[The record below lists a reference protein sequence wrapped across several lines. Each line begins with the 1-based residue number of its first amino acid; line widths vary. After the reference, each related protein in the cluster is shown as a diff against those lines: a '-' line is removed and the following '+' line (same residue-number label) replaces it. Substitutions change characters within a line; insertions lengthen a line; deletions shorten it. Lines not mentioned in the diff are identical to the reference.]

1 MIRPDAAPRLRRE
14 LLIRLMLPL
23 LTLVAASGLTSTYV
37 MQRLTDRVYDQ
48 WLLDTANS
56 LAAEVHFDG
65 AHAQIEMP
73 SAAHAMLA
81 YDDIDKVS
89 FAATQGDE
97 LLAGGARLPL
107 DGKRMLFYDHGRAY
121 DAELLGQSVRI
132 AALTVGGSGAVQP
145 VEIRVA
151 ETLRKRERM
160 RADVL
165 ILLFPLGALLLVSA
179 ATIGYIVRRTLK
191 PLEELAG
198 RWSAHSHQSLTL
210 IDTQG
215 VPRELIPFASALNE
229 LLLRLNAMLERERQF
244 SANVAH
250 QLRTP
255 LAGLMLGLSRAEDS
269 DNLAGARAAIAELK
283 STTRRLNRLVQQL
296 LALGRIGP
304 DGSHTME
311 FAPTD
316 LVALAQDIGSS
327 FAEQSAR
334 RDIALE
340 LDVPAAPLVVR
351 VHPDLVSEALSNLL
365 DNAIRYTP
373 RGGRITVSFDADP
386 PSIIVADSGSG
397 INEAER
403 EHVFGR
409 FIRGGTASDQ
419 GSGLGLAIVR
429 EIMRLHG
436 GEVLLLQA
444 APAGG
449 LKAVLQFARPE

>member
-14 LLIRLMLPL
+14 LLFRLMLPL
-23 LTLVAASGLTSTYV
+23 LTLVAASGLISTYV

-65 AHAQIEMP
+65 AHALIEIP
-73 SAAHAMLA
+73 SSARAMLA
-81 YDDIDKVS
+81 YDDIDRVS
-89 FAATQGDE
+89 FAVTQGDE
-97 LLAGGARLPL
+97 LLAGDAQLPL
-107 DGKRMLFYDHGRAY
+107 SGRRIFFYDHGRAY
-121 DAELLGQSVRI
+121 DAQLLGRRVRI
-132 AALTVGGSGAVQP
+132 AAVTVSGPGGVQP
-145 VEIRVA
+145 VEIRVS
-151 ETLRKRERM
+151 ETMRKRERM
-160 RADVL
+160 GADIL
-165 ILLFPLGALLLVSA
+165 ILLFPLAALLLAAA

-198 RWSAHSHQSLTL
+198 RWNAHSHQSLTL
-210 IDTQG
+210 IDTHG
-215 VPRELIPFASALNE
+215 VPRELVPFASALNE
-229 LLLRLNAMLERERQF
+229 LLSRLNAMVERERQF

-269 DNLAGARAAIAELK
+269 SDLASARAAIAELK
-283 STTRRLNRLVQQL
+283 STTRRLTRLVQQL
-296 LALGRIGP
+296 LALGRLGP
-304 DGSHTME
+304 GGSHTME

-316 LVALAQDIGSS
+316 LVALVQDFGAS

-340 LDVPAAPLVVR
+340 LDVPAAPLVVH

-373 RGGRITVSFDADP
+373 RGGRITVSFDTDP
-386 PSIIVADSGSG
+386 PSIIVTDSGPG

-403 EHVFGR
+403 EQVFGR
-409 FIRGGTASDQ
+409 FIRGTTAADQ

-436 GEVLLLQA
+436 GNVLLQA

-449 LKAVLQFARPE
+449 LKAVLQFAWPE

>member
-23 LTLVAASGLTSTYV
+23 VALVAASGLTSTYV

-65 AHAQIEMP
+65 SRALIEIP
-73 SAAHAMLA
+73 SAARAMLA
-81 YDDIDKVS
+81 YDDIDRVS
-89 FAATQGDE
+89 FAVTQGNE
-97 LLAGGARLPL
+97 LLAGDVQLPL
-107 DGKRMLFYDHGRAY
+107 HGTQNLFYEHGHAY
-121 DAELLGQSVRI
+121 DAESLRHRVRV
-132 AALTVGGSGAVQP
+132 AAVTVSGSAGVQP

-151 ETLRKRERM
+151 ETLRKRARM
-160 RADVL
+160 RADIL
-165 ILLFPLGALLLVSA
+165 ILLFPLGALLLAAA

-198 RWSAHSHQSLTL
+198 RWGAHSHHSLEL

-215 VPRELIPFASALNE
+215 VPRELVPFASALNE

-255 LAGLMLGLSRAEDS
+255 LAGLMLRLSRAEGSGD
-269 DNLAGARAAIAELK
+269 LASARAAIAELK
-283 STTRRLNRLVQQL
+283 STTQRLTRLVQQL

-316 LVALAQDIGSS
+316 LVALVQDLGGS
-327 FAEQSAR
+327 FAEQAAR

-351 VHPDLVSEALSNLL
+351 VHPDLISEALSNLL

-373 RGGRITVSFDADP
+373 RGGRITVSFDADR
-386 PSIIVADSGSG
+386 PSIIVADSGPG
-397 INEAER
+397 INETER
-403 EHVFGR
+403 ERVFGR
-409 FIRGGTASDQ
+409 FVRGDTAGDQ
-419 GSGLGLAIVR
+419 GSGLGLSIVR

-436 GEVLLLQA
+436 GEVLLQA

-449 LKAVLQFARPE
+449 LKAVLEFARPE

>member
-1 MIRPDAAPRLRRE
+1 MTRTDAAPRLRRK

-23 LTLVAASGLTSTYV
+23 FALVAASGLISTYV
-37 MQRLTDRVYDQ
+37 MQRLIDRVYDQ

-65 AHAQIEMP
+65 SRALIEIP
-73 SAAHAMLA
+73 SAARAMLA
-81 YDDIDKVS
+81 YDDVDRVS
-89 FAATQGDE
+89 FSVSQGDE
-97 LLAGGARLPL
+97 LLAGDVQLPL
-107 DGKRMLFYDHGRAY
+107 RGTRILSYEHGQAY
-121 DAELLGQSVRI
+121 DAPLLRKRVRV
-132 AALTVGGSGAVQP
+132 AAVTVGGSAGVQP

-165 ILLFPLGALLLVSA
+165 ILLFPLGALLLAAA

-191 PLEELAG
+191 PLEELTG
-198 RWSAHSHQSLTL
+198 RWSAHSHQSLEL

-215 VPRELIPFASALNE
+215 VPRELVPFASALNE

-255 LAGLMLGLSRAEDS
+255 LAGLMLGLSRAEHSGD
-269 DNLAGARAAIAELK
+269 LASTRAAIAELK
-283 STTRRLNRLVQQL
+283 STTQRLTRLVQQL
-296 LALGRIGP
+296 LVLGRIGP

-316 LVALAQDIGSS
+316 LVALVQDLGGS
-327 FAEQSAR
+327 FAEQAAR

-340 LDVPAAPLVVR
+340 LDVPAAPLVVH
-351 VHPDLVSEALSNLL
+351 VHPDLISEALSNLL

-373 RGGRITVSFDADP
+373 RGGRITVGFNSDP
-386 PSIIVADSGSG
+386 PSIIVADSGAG
-397 INEAER
+397 INEDER
-403 EHVFGR
+403 ERVFGR
-409 FIRGGTASDQ
+409 FIRGGTAKDQ

-436 GEVLLLQA
+436 GEVLLQA
-444 APAGG
+444 APSGG